1 MDAGREA
8 LAKLEAELKRELER
22 AQREGLRR
30 RIAPR
35 AGIDFCTNDYL
46 GLAAD
51 GRLAA
56 AACDA
61 AHAEGTGARAARLLG
76 GESDALARA
85 EKTAAAWLRC
95 ERTLLLSSGWQANAA
110 LLGALLAPG
119 DTVLSDERNHAS
131 LVDGMR
137 ATRARRVIFRHRDLG
152 DLERA
157 LRQPRAS
164 GRCMIITDAVFS
176 MTGQAAPLREIV
188 ALAEAHGAIVVVDEA
203 HAGGVVGPR
212 GAGLCAALGL
222 ELRVAA
228 RVVTGGK
235 ALGGSG
241 AWIAGSEALI
251 ETVLQRGRPFLF
263 TTAPAPPT
271 AAVLARSV
279 ELMEELEP
287 RRAELRER
295 ADHLRRAL
303 AERKVAFIDGESPI
317 VFVKLGSPARALE
330 AAARIGARGF
340 DVRAVRPP
348 TVPQGESGLRIVVH
362 AGHAVAELDA
372 LAVAVRDSIVEF
384 SQKETAPVSPS
395 GPPALAVVGTD
406 TGVGKTVVSAL
417 FVKARA
423 ALGPVAYWKP
433 VQSGSGEDDDS
444 ATVAR
449 WLAQTP
455 RARVLPPC
463 YAFEEA
469 VAPHQAA
476 RKLGRTLE
484 PAQLES
490 AARAA
495 AAEAGAGA
503 LLLETAGGVLVPIC
517 EHLDQAALL
526 SKWRLP
532 VVLVART
539 GLGTLNHTFLTVEAL
554 AARSIPCLA
563 VVLSGPR
570 HAENERDLRERL
582 SPIPVLWVPP
592 MDEIAGAG
600 PSADSALAQQILDVW
615 KRAAPWARFAGEPS
629 PAHE

>member
-1 MDAGREA
+1 MDASGEA
-8 LAKLEAELKRELER
+8 LARLEAELQRDLER

-30 RIAPR
+30 HIAPR

-46 GLAAD
+46 GLATD
-51 GRLAA
+51 GRLAHASSA
-56 AACDA
+56 AAR
-61 AHAEGTGARAARLLG
+61 AEGTGARAARLLG
-76 GESDALARA
+76 GESGALARA
-85 EKTAAAWLRC
+85 EEAAAQWLRC

-119 DTVLSDERNHAS
+119 GTVLSDERNHAS

-137 ATRARRVIFRHRDLG
+137 ATRARRVIFRHRDLC

-157 LRQPRAS
+157 LRHDRGA
-164 GRCMIITDAVFS
+164 GRCVIITDAIFS
-176 MTGQAAPLREIV
+176 MTGEAAPLREIV

-222 ELRVAA
+222 ESRVAA

-241 AWIAGSEALI
+241 AWIAGSRALI
-251 ETVLQRGRPFLF
+251 EIVLQYGRPFLF
-263 TTAPAPPT
+263 TTAPSPPT
-271 AAVLARSV
+271 AAALACAV

-287 RRAELRER
+287 RRTALRER

-303 AERKVAFIDGESPI
+303 AERKIAFSGGDSPI
-317 VFVKLGSPARALE
+317 VFVKLGSPAWALE

-348 TVPQGESGLRIVVH
+348 TVPRGESGLRIVVH
-362 AGHAVAELDA
+362 AGHAVAEIDA
-372 LAVAVRDSIVEF
+372 LADAVRDSIGEF
-384 SQKETAPVSPS
+384 SQKVTAPVASL
-395 GPPALAVVGTD
+395 GPPALAIVGTD

-417 FVKARA
+417 FVKTRA
-423 ALGPVAYWKP
+423 PLGPVAYWKP
-433 VQSGSGEDDDS
+433 VQSGSGDDDDS
-444 ATVAR
+444 ATMAR

-476 RKLGRTLE
+476 RKLGRSLE
-484 PAQLES
+484 PARLES
-490 AARAA
+490 AARSA

-503 LLLETAGGVLVPIC
+503 LLIETAGGVLVPIC
-517 EHLDQAALL
+517 ERFDQAALL
-526 SKWRLP
+526 SAWRLP
-532 VVLVART
+532 AVLVART
-539 GLGTLNHTFLTVEAL
+539 GLGTLNHTFLTLEAL

-570 HAENERDLRERL
+570 HEENERDLRERL

-592 MDEIAGAG
+592 LDGIAGAG
-600 PSADSALAQQILDVW
+600 PIAESALAQQILDVW
-615 KRAAPWARFAGEPS
+615 KRAGPWGRFASEP
-629 PAHE
+629 PRAHE